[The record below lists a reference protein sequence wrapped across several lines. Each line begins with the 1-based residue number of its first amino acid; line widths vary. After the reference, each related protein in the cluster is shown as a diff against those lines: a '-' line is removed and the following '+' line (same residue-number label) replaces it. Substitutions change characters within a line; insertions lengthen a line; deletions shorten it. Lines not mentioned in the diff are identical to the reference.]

1 MIELAKATVEQ
12 SKVENLTETGE
23 SILLQVL
30 LDMVKGDG
38 YVSVKVITDK
48 IFAQFDEQPRWL
60 STYWVGKTLRRLGFK
75 DKRRVGTGYQYRLNL
90 DDVKDIAG
98 RMGVKPQ
105 AEKKGDPQKTLD
117 PDPEKAVMVSVKDW
131 CLAHRDERGEVN
143 LVDLEFFIEET
154 LKIDSSTVVRRALD
168 LGIVQRSNEHGKVV
182 VL

>member
-60 STYWVGKTLRRLGFK
+60 STYWVGKTLRRL
-75 DKRRVGTGYQYRLNL
+75 
-90 DDVKDIAG
+90 
-98 RMGVKPQ
+98 
-105 AEKKGDPQKTLD
+105 
-117 PDPEKAVMVSVKDW
+117 
-131 CLAHRDERGEVN
+131 
-143 LVDLEFFIEET
+143 
-154 LKIDSSTVVRRALD
+154 
-168 LGIVQRSNEHGKVV
+168 
-182 VL
+182 